1 MDVIVGEQLSVGKIA
16 NNHSG
21 GVWFSMEKDWAN
33 ALKEVPPKK
42 VSVKIFP
49 SYQGDS
55 IRPTKFRIEYQI
67 EGEELERLTI
77 KNQTG
82 G

>member
-21 GVWFSMEKDWAN
+21 GVWFSMEKDWA
-33 ALKEVPPKK
+33 KCFKGRPSKK

-49 SYQGDS
+49 SYQGDL
-55 IRPTKFRIEYQI
+55 IRST
-67 EGEELERLTI
+67 
-77 KNQTG
+77 
-82 G
+82 

>member
-1 MDVIVGEQLSVGKIA
+1 
-16 NNHSG
+16 
-21 GVWFSMEKDWAN
+21 MEKDWAN

-55 IRPTKFRIEYQI
+55 IRPIKFRIEYQI
-67 EGEELERLTI
+67 EGEPKIRRTI
-77 KNQTG
+77 RNQSG